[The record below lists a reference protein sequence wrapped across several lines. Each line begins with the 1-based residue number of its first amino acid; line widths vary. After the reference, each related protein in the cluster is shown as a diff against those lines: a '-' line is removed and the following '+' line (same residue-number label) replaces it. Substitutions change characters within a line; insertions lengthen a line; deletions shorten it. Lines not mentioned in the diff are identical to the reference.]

1 MSSRMTKPTKWSVR
15 PATTQISLGIRPVWP
30 ESSLYAQWIA
40 KDLRLL
46 HAGSKD
52 CDQTG
57 RMPRLR
63 LIWVFAGHTSHF
75 VGFVV
80 LRLKM
85 ILADFCCSEGSS
97 VHWCLMLASTC
108 ISEFGWSVFCFLLFF
123 TYFPSKP
130 PLPPSPTASIQ
141 RVEFKSGVKKLARYL
156 RNSQICVNSSIIW
169 AMSWENLS

>member
-1 MSSRMTKPTKWSVR
+1 MTC
-15 PATTQISLGIRPVWP
+15 
-30 ESSLYAQWIA
+30 ESSEDSDQPG
-40 KDLRLL
+40 RLPSL
-46 HAGSKD
+46 
-52 CDQTG
+52 T
-57 RMPRLR
+57 R
-63 LIWVFAGHTSHF
+63 VFAVCSMDSQGPKASTCGHWRLWSDWANDTSHF

-80 LRLKM
+80 LQLKM